1 MQLRRLGL
9 MQVHAP
15 TSNRSR
21 LLRSQLQQLGPITA
35 QLVLRGTKARAL
47 MAWELEGLATLA
59 NAAPSL
65 FCVFLI
71 SPAHILT
78 PEKVL
83 VSWLVRPGG
92 PRVIVQGPPAAAN
105 SFFEGT

>member
-1 MQLRRLGL
+1 MGL
-9 MQVHAP
+9 NQVHAP

-21 LLRSQLQQLGPITA
+21 LLRSQLQQLGPIMA
-35 QLVLRGTKARAL
+35 QLVLCGTKARAL
-47 MAWELEGLATLA
+47 MAWELEGLVTLA

-65 FCVFLI
+65 FCVFLF

-83 VSWLVRPGG
+83 VSCLVRPGG
-92 PRVIVQGPPAAAN
+92 PRVIVQGPP
-105 SFFEGT
+105 SRCKQFLEGT